1 MISAFPYVGGKTLLS
16 GWITG
21 VLPSHETYVEP
32 FGGSAA
38 VLLNKPRS
46 TTEVYNDLDG
56 DIVHFF
62 EVARDRPDE
71 LVDWINRTPYSEQL
85 HNEYADQFYSGE
97 RVDDPIERAGRFLY
111 LRYSQFGGKYAQKSG
126 FKRDTARTRTTES
139 QTWAAVDERID
150 QICQR
155 LQGVSIQNASFESVI
170 DRYDSRDTVFYCDP
184 PYLNKEDT
192 YRVDGFDHDELAT
205 ALQGIDGKAIVSYTA
220 RPQGLYDGWTEL
232 FRSHYHDAGNRKH
245 DKQEKKTERL
255 IMNYEPTDVARFV
268 DHEQKTLIAD
278 GGSAEFAGE
287 TDHE

>member
-16 GWITG
+16 DWITG

-62 EVARDRPDE
+62 QVARDRPEE
-71 LVDWINRTPYSEQL
+71 LVDWIQRTPYSEEL
-85 HNEYADQFYSGE
+85 HNQYADAFYSGE
-97 RVDDPIERAGRFLY
+97 RSDDAITRTGRFLY
-111 LRYSQFGGKYAQKSG
+111 LRYSQFGGKYAKKSG
-126 FKRDTARTRTTES
+126 FKRDTARTKTTES

-150 QICQR
+150 EICQR
-155 LQGVSIQNASFESVI
+155 LQGVSIQNGSFESVI
-170 DRYDSRDTVFYCDP
+170 DRYDSAKTVFYCDP
-184 PYLNKEDT
+184 PYLHKEDT

-205 ALQGIDGKAIVSYTA
+205 ALQGIDGKAIVSYTD

-232 FRSHYHDAGNRKH
+232 LRSHYHDAGNRKH
-245 DKQEKKTERL
+245 DNQEKKTERL

-278 GGSAEFAGE
+278 GGRAEFAGNS
-287 TDHE
+287 D